1 MKYYHKAGQNK
12 RYFIINALQTC
23 LALQIR
29 ANADI
34 LNKTTP
40 QGRVLP
46 VRRTHPQGRIVSARG
61 KENRVEHQSTGTRI
75 SIIVPVYNT
84 EAYLPAC
91 VESLLAQT
99 HRDLELIF
107 VDDGSTDGSAA
118 ILDAYAARDGRVRV
132 IRKENGGVSSARN
145 AGIAAATGDY
155 IGFVDSDDKVEPT
168 YCETLLRAFKDHP
181 EIGVSICNRFIHGHP
196 NGRERGAAAG
206 ANRVLS
212 PRDAIRY
219 AVSIGKS
226 YEGYLWNKLF
236 CAEIFRSNPD
246 FRLDPSLHICEDL
259 LLCTEIFASGQ
270 KAYFDPTPLYHYNY
284 RETGALRTLDDRRMS
299 EFAARDRIE
308 AIAATFGEDVLHAA
322 QLSHVKSALN
332 LLAAAKQAKNKPL
345 ADAMRRRIDE
355 RKKALLKAP
364 DIPGSEKV
372 KLLIRRAFPVLSL
385 NIFNRFSYNMPNIGG
400 LL

>member
-61 KENRVEHQSTGTRI
+61 KENRVEHQTTGTRI

-236 CAEIFRSNPD
+236 CAEIFR
-246 FRLDPSLHICEDL
+246 
-259 LLCTEIFASGQ
+259 TEFVGGTGSGD
-270 KAYFDPTPLYHYNY
+270 AFDA
-284 RETGALRTLDDRRMS
+284 G
-299 EFAARDRIE
+299 F
-308 AIAATFGEDVLHAA
+308 IA
-322 QLSHVKSALN
+322 
-332 LLAAAKQAKNKPL
+332 
-345 ADAMRRRIDE
+345 
-355 RKKALLKAP
+355 
-364 DIPGSEKV
+364 
-372 KLLIRRAFPVLSL
+372 
-385 NIFNRFSYNMPNIGG
+385 G
-400 LL
+400 LLDGCDSYETMKRATAQGMSCVRHGSATQSVFTKSELEEFLRGRELKVETLR